1 MKVKLTLH
9 KGTEYNIKDI
19 EILDSKQNNS
29 FCIII
34 PSETC
39 VVIGASNNY
48 KDAVYAEKI
57 EQDKIN
63 VYKRL
68 SGGQTV
74 LLSPETLVIGVKII
88 NTDRS
93 HFFFKI
99 INSKIIKTLESL
111 GVENL
116 YSKGISDI
124 SIHNKKI
131 LGSSMFKKK
140 DTLYYHAVLNIKE
153 DPELIS
159 RYIKHPTKEP
169 DYREGRH
176 HSEFITSLELE
187 GYSIDIESIKRSL
200 HNAFKNLLK
209 NI

>member
-1 MKVKLTLH
+1 MENTQALH
-9 KGTEYNIKDI
+9 KGTRYNIKDI
-19 EILDSKQNNS
+19 KILDSQQDNS
-29 FCIII
+29 FCIIT
-34 PSETC
+34 PTETC

-48 KDAVYAEKI
+48 ESAVYINKV
-57 EQDKIN
+57 EQDRIN

-74 LLSPETLVIGVKII
+74 LLSPKTLVIGVKII
-88 NTDRS
+88 NTDKS

-99 INSKIIKTLESL
+99 INSTIINTLESI
-111 GVENL
+111 GVQNL

-131 LGSSMFKKK
+131 LGSSMFKRKK
-140 DTLYYHAVLNIKE
+140 KLYYHAVLNVNE

-159 RYIKHPTKEP
+159 KYIKHPTKEP

-176 HSEFITSLELE
+176 HSEFITSLKLE
-187 GYSIDIESIKRSL
+187 GYSIRIELIKTQL
-200 HNAFKNLLK
+200 QDAFQNFLK
-209 NI
+209 II